1 MNQIEME
8 KIADGFDANRTGLID
23 LSQIMAILKGQKP
36 RARFVPSAGPARA
49 LSDSEKIDLEVQEIF
64 CYLIIFYI
72 IPSHS
77 SWLNHPLNSYTYT

>member
-64 CYLIIFYI
+64 YYFNNILYHTK
-72 IPSHS
+72 S
-77 SWLNHPLNSYTYT
+77 